1 MNEALVLA
9 LVFAVLLFAGVPIS
23 FAIGSAAVAALALA
37 LDPAPAATVV
47 AQRLATGLDSFALLA
62 I

>member
-1 MNEALVLA
+1 MNEALILS

-23 FAIGSAAVAALALA
+23 FAIGSAAVAALLMS
-37 LDPAPAATVV
+37 LDPAAARSIE
-47 AQRLATGLDSFALLA
+47 AAKPDALPFT